1 VSETVPAGVTRPVAA
16 GARARRRRQ
25 EQIMDEETAE
35 QRLIGLIPDTLLGSA
50 RQLSQMND
58 GARVVLYVDP
68 TMQLGEN
75 YLPVLNVEGDDGFYR
90 FPLAFRSE
98 ATAFFGA
105 DYIEAKA
112 RVALVNRR
120 LGVSPQDALGIVA
133 DIMGRSRAW

>member
-1 VSETVPAGVTRPVAA
+1 
-16 GARARRRRQ
+16 
-25 EQIMDEETAE
+25 MDEETAE

-75 YLPVLNVEGDDGFYR
+75 YLPV
-90 FPLAFRSE
+90 
-98 ATAFFGA
+98 
-105 DYIEAKA
+105 
-112 RVALVNRR
+112 
-120 LGVSPQDALGIVA
+120 DALGIVA